1 MRYLLLKVLLPWGIT
16 AAALFLAFRGVEWG
30 QLLTHLR
37 NAQSG
42 ALVAAVGLT
51 ALSYLLRAARWPLL
65 FPRHPFSLFASWRV
79 LILGFFMNNILPAR
93 AGELV
98 RAHLGGKISGQP
110 RTLVLATIA
119 SERLADGVTLSALF
133 VGATL
138 ALSSHQNHV
147 DQQYTQNLLTVAAL
161 FGAATLGVVG
171 VLCARNPLFRA
182 LDRIALR
189 IDARSTTFVLHKAK
203 VFIEGLTPLCE
214 PRRAARIAI
223 WSLVVWSI
231 EAAAFYSI
239 SAAFA
244 SPLTLSATVVFLVAV
259 NFSSLI
265 PAAPGGFGVIELI
278 AKKVLLSIGVASD
291 ELALSLVLTQH
302 LIQYAV
308 VGVPGILLLEP
319 RTAAEPGGTDADTT
333 TSARSSAAH
342 ETLSSLPP
350 TPPEAIQQP
359 ARRRTA

>member
-16 AAALFLAFRGVEWG
+16 AAALFLAFRGVEWDH
-30 QLLTHLR
+30 LLSHLR
-37 NAQSG
+37 NAQIG
-42 ALVAAVGLT
+42 ALLAAIGCT
-51 ALSYLLRAARWPLL
+51 AISYILRAARWPLL

-119 SERLADGVTLSALF
+119 SERLADGVTLSVLF
-133 VGATL
+133 VGAIL
-138 ALSSHQNHV
+138 ALSSQDTHHI
-147 DQQYTQNLLTVAAL
+147 DQQYTDNLLTVAAL
-161 FGAATLGVVG
+161 FGAASFGVVG

-182 LDRIALR
+182 LDGIATR
-189 IDARSTTFVLHKAK
+189 IDARSTTFLLHKAK

-214 PRRAARIAI
+214 PRRAAQIAV
-223 WSLVVWSI
+223 WSLVVWGI
-231 EAAAFYSI
+231 EAVAFYAI
-239 SAAFA
+239 SAAFS
-244 SPLTLSATVVFLVAV
+244 SPLTLSSTVIFLVAV

-308 VGVPGILLLEP
+308 VGIPGILLLEP
-319 RTAAEPGGTDADTT
+319 RSAAQPRATDSTPLGPP
-333 TSARSSAAH
+333 SSAQHA
-342 ETLSSLPP
+342 LSSLPSVP
-350 TPPEAIQQP
+350 SEAIQQP
-359 ARRRTA
+359 ARRKTA